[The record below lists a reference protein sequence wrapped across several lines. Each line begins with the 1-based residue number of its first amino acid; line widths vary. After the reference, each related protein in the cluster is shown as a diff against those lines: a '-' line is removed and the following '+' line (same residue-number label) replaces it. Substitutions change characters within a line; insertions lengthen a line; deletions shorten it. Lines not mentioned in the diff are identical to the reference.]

1 MRLIAPFSG
10 LCVRFRACTLHLAKP
25 QLPKA
30 AVPGGWIDLTRE
42 GFCYAANFGILS
54 LRAVTV
60 SSPSLEAL
68 SQRAVR

>member
-10 LCVRFRACTLHLAKP
+10 LCVRFRACTLHLAEP

-42 GFCYAANFGILS
+42 GFCYAKNIGILAFSVVAQS
-54 LRAVTV
+54 LVN
-60 SSPSLEAL
+60 
-68 SQRAVR
+68 